1 MSYLGHIISEEG
13 IATDPSKI
21 QAMTSWLVPTL
32 VKELRG
38 FLRLAG
44 YYRKFV
50 RNFGLIA
57 RPLTNSLKKNTLF
70 LWLPEHYESF
80 QMLKQALCTTPVLA
94 LPNFDKPF
102 HVETDA
108 CGKGIGAVLMQD
120 GHPLDLLHQQGA

>member
-1 MSYLGHIISEEG
+1 
-13 IATDPSKI
+13 
-21 QAMTSWLVPTL
+21 
-32 VKELRG
+32 
-38 FLRLAG
+38 
-44 YYRKFV
+44 V

-102 HVETDA
+102 HVETA

>member
-21 QAMTSWLVPTL
+21 QAVTSWLVPTL

-102 HVETDA
+102 HVETNA